1 MSATEMLPPVPPSTG
16 GGSLPAQRRSRI
28 ERATLETRIDASLD
42 FDGGAITVRT
52 GVPFLDHMLD
62 ALGRHGKLG
71 IEITCDGDAAM
82 DPHHTVEDV
91 GIVLGQALREAL
103 GDRRGI
109 ARYGSA
115 YAPLDEALARV
126 VIDCS
131 GRPFLHY
138 EVTMPEAVIGRDFAV
153 SLVEEFWRA
162 MVVNAGLTA
171 HIDLIRARNAHHAAE
186 AIFKAG
192 ALALHAATR
201 RTGDP
206 AAVPSTKGIL
216 A

>member
-1 MSATEMLPPVPPSTG
+1 MTATESPTD
-16 GGSLPAQRRSRI
+16 QRRARVA
-28 ERATLETRIDASLD
+28 RATLETRIVAEIDLE
-42 FDGGAITVRT
+42 GGAVNAAT

-62 ALGRHGKLG
+62 ALGRHGRFG
-71 IEITCDGDAAM
+71 IEVACEGDAVM

-91 GIVLGQALREAL
+91 GIALGQGLREAL
-103 GDRRGI
+103 GERRGI
-109 ARYGSA
+109 TRFGYA

-138 EVTMPEAVIGRDFAV
+138 EATLPESVIGRDFAA
-153 SLVEEFWRA
+153 SLIEEFWRA
-162 MVVNAGLTA
+162 LVVNAGLTA
-171 HIDLIRARNAHHAAE
+171 HIDLLRARNSHHAAE

-201 RTGDP
+201 RTGDSSI
-206 AAVPSTKGIL
+206 VPSTKGVL

>member
-1 MSATEMLPPVPPSTG
+1 MSATEAPPR
-16 GGSLPAQRRSRI
+16 QRRSHVARST
-28 ERATLETRIDASLD
+28 RETRIDLEID
-42 FDGGAITVRT
+42 LDGGAIQISS

-62 ALGRHGKLG
+62 ALAHHGRLG
-71 IEITCDGDAAM
+71 LVVSAEGDAAM
-82 DPHHTVEDV
+82 DPHHTVEDI
-91 GIVLGQALREAL
+91 GIVMGLALREAL

-109 ARYGSA
+109 ARFGSA
-115 YAPLDEALARV
+115 YAPLDEALARA

-131 GRPFLHY
+131 GRSFLHF
-138 EVTMPEAVIGRDFAV
+138 EAAMPEPVIGRDFAA

-162 MVVNAGLTA
+162 LAVNAGLTA
-171 HIDLIRARNAHHAAE
+171 HFDLLRARNAHHAAE

-201 RTGDP
+201 QGGD
-206 AAVPSTKGIL
+206 ADKIPSTKGVL

>member
-1 MSATEMLPPVPPSTG
+1 VTATEA
-16 GGSLPAQRRSRI
+16 PAGQRHAHIARS
-28 ERATLETRIDASLD
+28 TLETQIDARVDL
-42 FDGGAITVRT
+42 DGGPVTAAT
-52 GVPFLDHMLD
+52 GVPFLDHMLE

-71 IEITCDGDAAM
+71 IDIRCDGDAAM

-91 GIVLGQALREAL
+91 GIVLGQAVRESL

-109 ARYGSA
+109 ARYGYA

-131 GRPFLHY
+131 GRPYLHF
-138 EVTMPEAVIGRDFAV
+138 EGAMPEPVIGRDFAA
-153 SLVEEFWRA
+153 SLIEEFWRA
-162 MVVNAGLTA
+162 FVVNAGMSA

-201 RTGDP
+201 RSGDP
-206 AAVPSTKGIL
+206 ETIPSTKGVL

>member
-1 MSATEMLPPVPPSTG
+1 MSATEAL
-16 GGSLPAQRRSRI
+16 AEQRRARI
-28 ERATLETRIDASLD
+28 SRATLETRIELD
-42 FDGGAITVRT
+42 VDLDGGSVSARS

-62 ALGRHGKLG
+62 ALGRHGRLG
-71 IEITCDGDAAM
+71 LDVTCDGDAAL

-91 GIVLGQALREAL
+91 GIALGQGIRDAL
-103 GDRRGI
+103 GARRGI
-109 ARYGSA
+109 ARYGHA
-115 YAPLDEALARV
+115 YAPLDEALARA

-131 GRPFLHY
+131 GRPFLHFAAD
-138 EVTMPEAVIGRDFAV
+138 MPEPVIGRDFAA
-153 SLVEEFWRA
+153 SLIEEFWRA
-162 MVVNAGLTA
+162 LVVNAGLTA

-206 AAVPSTKGIL
+206 SLVPSTKGIL